1 MLLKTGAK
9 IDLWRRKCG
18 RWWIYAPNSR
28 LDSGAKIAFAISSN
42 VMYWILQEKFMQ
54 LLNRAIFK
62 VRISEK
68 LNFCTALSRKKMHG
82 SYFSCPRRF
91 LIFL

>member
-68 LNFCTALSRKKMHG
+68 LNFCTALSRKKCMAA
-82 SYFSCPRRF
+82 
-91 LIFL
+91 IFPVQEDF